1 MKKIKH
7 LMIWMGLLLC
17 LVSCKDAMETIGLG
31 GDEIPAEGVVL
42 NINLPNFSEKQLG
55 TRADAS
61 ETESI
66 NKLTLLYYD
75 SSSKYLSKEDCTNQ
89 LTDANK
95 QSNGS
100 YSIKANTPKEASYI
114 QVVANADVT
123 DAETV
128 DLQDITKAAERTPSL
143 TQPVCWGS
151 IKITD
156 LLTPETAKI
165 SLLRSNAKITLKVA
179 EGIKGIF
186 PEESAGLII
195 NNTAKKTAIAPK
207 GYKEPTDKGL
217 ATTTEFSS
225 TNVGDGSSRV
235 VAVNETSIG
244 QANIIIKA
252 EYVDATT
259 KKAVEGYYKVGLYNK
274 DKSSQFALLRNHN
287 YTITVTKVND
297 YGFKTLDEAI
307 KAQPE
312 NRIEAEIKD
321 DNPAITKMIAC
332 KDYELGVCDDQSV
345 EATAAE
351 ATEEIKATITLVTT
365 LSSATSADD
374 KLYGVSINPPA
385 NSWIKFDK
393 DKDVKETTLPELG
406 SKSSPGMKYVLTF
419 TLDPN
424 IHETPR
430 TGTVTISSGDLKL
443 DLKITQAGYDFMRDD
458 PKRKVIMLENDRE
471 YNWNYFAWLD
481 NDVKGIRP
489 DQMQNVKR
497 NNGLHFT
504 VGKNAYSYK
513 IPKKTGDKLPGDVQ
527 TYTDGHFTVS
537 ADGDYWKVTLNDDR
551 DNNYDLWK
559 GTFTITNA
567 NGINITYTVYHTG
580 IFHEITDEMANKYEL
595 AEGGDDNLKVK
606 GMFYYGVVK
615 VRGKDHTYLMLDR
628 NLGATDNSPYIPDV
642 NELKDHKG
650 AIGGY
655 FKIADDKDAYG
666 KDKDKKDKKKWNL
679 SSTLSPKGFEIPEKS
694 VFEDLIAKG
703 TLKTEI
709 RTTSL
714 GESYYC
720 TSMNTINSELKTIY
734 LPYGGYLEG
743 ESHKYPMHVVFW
755 TKTLVSGTQGFSVES
770 PEYGYWYN
778 YFDIFNS
785 KKGMSNVRFVSGS
798 NGNNTGRYKAMPLR
812 LVCVLQ

>member
-7 LMIWMGLLLC
+7 LMIWIGLLLS
-17 LVSCKDAMETIGLG
+17 LVSCKDTMEAIGLG

-55 TRADAS
+55 TRADAT

-75 SSSKYLSKEDCTNQ
+75 SSNEYLSKEDCTNQ

-123 DAETV
+123 DAEAN
-128 DLQDITKAAERTPSL
+128 DLQDISKAAERTPSL
-143 TQPVCWGS
+143 TEPVCWGS

-195 NNTAKKTAIAPK
+195 NKTAKKTAIAPK
-207 GYKEPTDKGL
+207 DYKEPTDEGL
-217 ATTTEFSS
+217 ATTTEFCSK
-225 TNVGDGSSRV
+225 NVGTGSSRV

-244 QANIIIKA
+244 QANIIIQA
-252 EYVDATT
+252 IYNNEV
-259 KKAVEGYYKVGLYNK
+259 GFYKVGLYNK
-274 DKSSQFALLRNHN
+274 DDKSSEYALLRNHN

-307 KAQPE
+307 KAKTE

-321 DNPAITKMIAC
+321 DNPAITRMIAC
-332 KDYELGVCDDQSV
+332 KDYELGVCDDQPV
-345 EATAAE
+345 KATATE
-351 ATEEIKATITLVTT
+351 ATEAIKATITLVTT

-385 NSWIKFDK
+385 DKWITFDK
-393 DKDVKETTLPELG
+393 DDVKETKLPE
-406 SKSSPGMKYVLTF
+406 SESNSPGMKYVLTF
-419 TLDPN
+419 TLAPN
-424 IHETPR
+424 IDEPPR

-443 DLKITQAGYDFMRDD
+443 DVKITQAGYDFMRDD
-458 PKRKVIMLENDRE
+458 PNRKVKMLKNGSEIQPD
-471 YNWNYFAWLD
+471 YFAWLD
-481 NDVKGIRP
+481 KVNGIKP
-489 DQMQNVKR
+489 EQMQGAVR

-513 IPKKTGDKLPGDVQ
+513 IPKQEGDVL
-527 TYTDGHFTVS
+527 TYNNDSQSLFTVS
-537 ADGDYWKVTLNDDR
+537 DDGGYWKVTLNDNH
-551 DNNYDLWK
+551 DNNYNLWK
-559 GTFTITNA
+559 GTFTIKNA
-567 NGINITYTVYHTG
+567 SDINITYTVYHTG
-580 IFHEITDEMANKYEL
+580 IFHEITDYMANKYEL
-595 AEGGDDNLKVK
+595 TEGGVDSLKVK

-615 VRGKDHTYLMLDR
+615 VKGKAHTYIMLDR
-628 NLGATDNSPYIPDV
+628 NLGATDNSPYVPDV

-655 FKIADDKDAYG
+655 FKISEDKNESDVKQG
-666 KDKDKKDKKKWNL
+666 NL
-679 SSTLSPKGFEIPEKS
+679 SSTLSPEGFKIPEKS
-694 VFEDLIAKG
+694 VFEDLIANG
-703 TLKTEI
+703 TLKTEV
-709 RTTSL
+709 RHTAL

-720 TSMNTINSELKTIY
+720 TFMNTTSSELKTIY
-734 LPYGGYLEG
+734 LPYGGYMEG

-755 TKTLVSGTQGFSVES
+755 TKSLLSGTQGFGEDS
-770 PEYGYWYN
+770 PEFGYWYN
-778 YFDIFNS
+778 YFDVYND
-785 KKGMSNVRFVSGS
+785 KKGISNIRFVSGS

-812 LVCVLQ
+812 LISKTVL

>member
-55 TRADAS
+55 TRADAT

-89 LTDANK
+89 LTETNK

-100 YSIKANTPKEASYI
+100 YSIKVNTPKEASYI

-123 DAETV
+123 DEEAR
-128 DLQDITKAAERTPSL
+128 DLQDISKAADRTPSL
-143 TQPVCWGS
+143 TEPVCWGS
-151 IKITD
+151 IKVTD

-179 EGIKGIF
+179 DDIKSIF

-195 NNTAKKTAIAPK
+195 NNTAKKTAIAPAD
-207 GYKEPTDKGL
+207 YKEPTDNGL
-217 ATTTEFSS
+217 ATTTEFCSE
-225 TNVGDGSSRV
+225 NIGDDYKKV
-235 VAVNETSIG
+235 VVVNETSIG

-252 EYVDATT
+252 KYVDATT
-259 KKAVEGYYKVGLYNK
+259 KKAVEGYYKVGLYNDK
-274 DKSSQFALLRNHN
+274 DKSSQYALLRNHN

-307 KAQPE
+307 KAKPE
-312 NRIEAEIKD
+312 NRIEAEIVD
-321 DNPAITKMIAC
+321 DNPAITRMIAC

-345 EATAAE
+345 NATAAI
-351 ATEEIKATITLVTT
+351 ATEDVKATITLVTT
-365 LSSATSADD
+365 LSSATSADG
-374 KLYGVSINPPA
+374 KLYGIEINSED
-385 NSWIKFDK
+385 SWIKSNPQTSESEIP
-393 DKDVKETTLPELG
+393 ETKT
-406 SKSSPGMKYVLTF
+406 SSSGKKYVLKF

-424 IHETPR
+424 TNETPR

-443 DLKITQAGYDFMRDD
+443 DVKITQAGFDFMRDD
-458 PKRKVIMLENDRE
+458 PKRKVIMLKDGSP
-471 YNWNYFAWLD
+471 YQSDYFAWLD

-497 NNGLHFT
+497 NDGLHFT

-513 IPKKTGDKLPGDVQ
+513 IPKQDEDVL
-527 TYTDGHFTVS
+527 TDNDSHFNVREEV
-537 ADGDYWKVTLNDDR
+537 DGNKKFWKVTLADNGG
-551 DNNYDLWK
+551 NNYDLWK
-559 GTFTITNA
+559 GTFTIQNKD
-567 NGINITYTVYHTG
+567 GINITYTVYHTG
-580 IFHEITDEMANKYEL
+580 IFHEITDDMANKYEL
-595 AEGGDDNLKVK
+595 TEGGDDKLKVK

-615 VRGKDHTYLMLDR
+615 VKGKDHTYIMLDR
-628 NLGATDNSPYIPDV
+628 NLGATDNSPYVPDI
-642 NELKDHKG
+642 NEFKNNKG

-655 FKIADDKDAYG
+655 FKISEDKNQSDVKHG
-666 KDKDKKDKKKWNL
+666 NL
-679 SSTLSPKGFEIPEKS
+679 SSTLSPDGFKIPDRF
-694 VFEDLIAKG
+694 VFEDLMAQG
-703 TLKTEI
+703 TLKIEKCHTA
-709 RTTSL
+709 L
-714 GESYYC
+714 GESYYR
-720 TSMNTINSELKTIY
+720 TSMETIDSELKTIY

-743 ESHKYPMHVVFW
+743 ISHKNPVHVMLW
-755 TKTLVSGTQGFSVES
+755 TKSFLSGTQGFGEDS
-770 PEYGYWYN
+770 PEFGYWYN
-778 YFDIFNS
+778 YFDVYNE
-785 KKGMSNVRFVSGS
+785 KKGISNIRFVSGS

-812 LVCVLQ
+812 LISKTVLSNPTL

>member
-7 LMIWMGLLLC
+7 LMIWIGLLLS
-17 LVSCKDAMETIGLG
+17 LVSCKDTMEAIGLG
-31 GDEIPAEGVVL
+31 GDEIPAEGLVL
-42 NINLPNFSEKQLG
+42 NIDLPNFSEKQLG
-55 TRADAS
+55 TRADAT

-66 NKLTLLYYD
+66 SKLTLLYYD
-75 SSSKYLSKEDCTNQ
+75 SSNKYLDKEDCTNQ
-89 LTDANK
+89 LTETNK
-95 QSNGS
+95 KSNGS
-100 YSIKANTPKEASYI
+100 YNIKVNAPKEASYI

-123 DAETV
+123 DEEEAS
-128 DLQDITKAAERTPSL
+128 DLQDISKAAERTPSL
-143 TQPVCWGS
+143 TEPVCWSS
-151 IKITD
+151 IKVTD

-207 GYKEPTDKGL
+207 DYKEPTDEGL
-217 ATTTEFSS
+217 ATTTEFCSK
-225 TNVGDGSSRV
+225 NVGTGSSRV
-235 VAVNETSIG
+235 VVVNETSIG

-252 EYVDATT
+252 KYKDVEGHY
-259 KKAVEGYYKVGLYNK
+259 VEGYYKVGLYNK
-274 DKSSQFALLRNHN
+274 NNADKSSQYALLRNHN

-321 DNPAITKMIAC
+321 DNPAIFNMIAC
-332 KDYELGVCDDQSV
+332 KDYELGVCDDVSLG
-345 EATAAE
+345 ATA
-351 ATEEIKATITLVTT
+351 TEATITLVTT
-365 LSSATSADD
+365 LSSATSADG
-374 KLYGVSINPPA
+374 KLYGVDIKGVDINSA
-385 NSWIKFDK
+385 NSWIKSYS
-393 DKDVKETTLPELG
+393 ETSETATPETG
-406 SKSSPGMKYVLTF
+406 TSSKGMKYVLKF
-419 TLDPN
+419 TLEQNNKSEDSRK
-424 IHETPR
+424 E
-430 TGTVTISSGDLKL
+430 TVTISSGDLKL
-443 DLKITQAGYDFMRDD
+443 NVKITQAGFDFMRND
-458 PKRKVIMLENDRE
+458 PDRKVIMYKNDKE
-471 YNWNYFAWLD
+471 FQNDYFAWLD
-481 NDVKGIRP
+481 KIQGIKAGQEL
-489 DQMQNVKR
+489 DNIR

-513 IPKKTGDKLPGDVQ
+513 IPKQDEDKLTVDNLTGDVL
-527 TYTDGHFTVS
+527 TDKYGHFTVS
-537 ADGDYWKVTLNDDR
+537 ADGNYWKVTLADTR

-559 GTFTITNA
+559 GTFTIKNA
-567 NGINITYTVYHTG
+567 DDINITYTVYHTG
-580 IFHEITDEMANKYEL
+580 IFHEITDDMAKKYEL
-595 AEGGDDNLKVK
+595 AEGGDDELKVK

-615 VRGKDHTYLMLDR
+615 VEGNDHTYIMLDR
-628 NLGATDNSPYIPDV
+628 NLGATDNSPYVPDV

-655 FKIADDKDAYG
+655 FKIADDKD
-666 KDKDKKDKKKWNL
+666 KDKDKKLWNL
-679 SSTLSPKGFEIPEKS
+679 SSTLSPEGFEIPEKS
-694 VFEDLIAKG
+694 VFEDLVAKG
-703 TLKTEI
+703 TLNTEI

-720 TSMNTINSELKTIY
+720 TSMNTINSELQTIY

-755 TKTLVSGTQGFSVES
+755 TKTLVSGTQGFSGKS

-778 YFDIFNS
+778 YFDIYNS
-785 KKGMSNVRFVSGS
+785 KKGISNVRFVSGS

-812 LVCVLQ
+812 LVRVLQ

>member
-7 LMIWMGLLLC
+7 LMIWIGLLLS
-17 LVSCKDAMETIGLG
+17 LVSCKDTMEAIGLG
-31 GDEIPAEGVVL
+31 GDEIPAEGLVL
-42 NINLPNFSEKQLG
+42 NIDLPNFSEKQLG
-55 TRADAS
+55 TRADAA

-75 SSSKYLSKEDCTNQ
+75 SSNMYLSKEDCTNQ
-89 LTDANK
+89 LTETNK
-95 QSNGS
+95 KSNGS
-100 YSIKANTPKEASYI
+100 YNIKVNAPKEASYI

-123 DAETV
+123 NEEAR
-128 DLQDITKAAERTPSL
+128 DLQEISTAADRTPSL
-143 TQPVCWGS
+143 TEPVCWGS
-151 IKITD
+151 IKVTD

-165 SLLRSNAKITLKVA
+165 SLRRSNAKITLKVA

-195 NNTAKKTAIAPK
+195 NNTAKKTAIAPA
-207 GYKEPTDKGL
+207 GYQEPTDNGL
-217 ATTTEFSS
+217 ATTTEFCSE
-225 TNVGDGSSRV
+225 NIGNGSKRV

-252 EYVDATT
+252 KYVDATT
-259 KKAVEGYYKVGLYNK
+259 KKDVEGYYKVGLYNK
-274 DKSSQFALLRNHN
+274 DKSSQYALLRNHN

-312 NRIEAEIKD
+312 NRIEVEIKD

-345 EATAAE
+345 NATA
-351 ATEEIKATITLVTT
+351 TEATITLVTT
-365 LSSATSADD
+365 LSSATSTDG
-374 KLYGVSINPPA
+374 KLYEVKINSED
-385 NSWIKFDK
+385 SWIKSDPLIS
-393 DKDVKETTLPELG
+393 ETEIPETET
-406 SKSSPGMKYVLTF
+406 SSSGKKYVLRF

-430 TGTVTISSGDLKL
+430 PGTVTISSGDLKL
-443 DLKITQAGYDFMRDD
+443 DVKITQAGYDFMRDD
-458 PKRKVIMLENDRE
+458 PERKVSMYKDNNVSQE
-471 YNWNYFAWLD
+471 NYFAWLD
-481 NDVKGIRP
+481 KVKGIRP
-489 DQMQNVKR
+489 DQMQGAVR

-513 IPKKTGDKLPGDVQ
+513 IPKKTGDKLPGDVP
-527 TYTDGHFTVS
+527 TYTDGNFTVS
-537 ADGDYWKVTLNDDR
+537 ADGNYWKVTLNDDR

-567 NGINITYTVYHTG
+567 AGINITYTVYHTG
-580 IFHEITDEMANKYEL
+580 IFHEITDDMANKYEL
-595 AEGGDDNLKVK
+595 SEGGDDNPKVK

-615 VRGKDHTYLMLDR
+615 VEGKAHTYIMLDR
-628 NLGATDNSPYIPDV
+628 NLGATDNSPYVPDV

-655 FKIADDKDAYG
+655 FKISEEKN
-666 KDKDKKDKKKWNL
+666 KNL
-679 SSTLSPKGFEIPEKS
+679 SSTLSPEGFEIPDKS
-694 VFEDLIAKG
+694 VFEDLVNAG
-703 TLKTEI
+703 TLKTET
-709 RTTSL
+709 RKTAL

-720 TSMNTINSELKTIY
+720 TSMNTINSELQTIY

-755 TKTLVSGTQGFSVES
+755 TKTLVSGTQGFSGKS
-770 PEYGYWYN
+770 PEYGFWYN
-778 YFDIFNS
+778 YFDIYNS
-785 KKGMSNVRFVSGS
+785 KKGISNVRFVSGS

-812 LVCVLQ
+812 LVRVLQ